1 MINLLSEERRK
12 EIEDLVNLEGSVKI
26 DDLVDKYNLTRMTI
40 WRDLKH
46 LADKNLIKKIHGGAV
61 RIDKYADFDLD
72 LSLKSK
78 KVKNTL
84 QKQIIARY
92 AALNFVKNNDLL
104 FFDSGTT
111 VSEMIPHLNQE
122 NLTIITNGVETLLN
136 ASKYIP
142 PFTVFSCGGMLKE
155 DSLSFVGKETS
166 DYLSKYNASSYFFS
180 VPGVSLTQGVCET
193 DPLEYAVKQ
202 TMFQQAEKRILLVDS
217 SKFGKK
223 YPFKIATFEE
233 IDCIITDEYLPS
245 DIQEK
250 LINIGVS
257 VEIATIKWFHES
269 RKNEIKHVSKKKV
282 KIKNKKRGEM

>member
-12 EIEDLVNLEGSVKI
+12 EIEDLVNLQGSVKI
-26 DDLVDKYNLTRMTI
+26 DDLVEKYNLTRMTI

-61 RIDKYADFDLD
+61 RVDKFADFD

-78 KVKNTL
+78 KIKNTL
-84 QKQIIARY
+84 QKQIIARF
-92 AALNFVKNNDLL
+92 AAQNYVKNNDLL

-111 VSEMIPHLNQE
+111 VGEMIPHLNQE

-155 DSLSFVGKETS
+155 DSLSFVGKEAS
-166 DYLSKYNASSYFFS
+166 DYLSNYNASSYFFS
-180 VPGVSLTQGVCET
+180 VPGVSLTQGICET

-202 TMFQQAEKRILLVDS
+202 SMFQQAEKRILLVDS
-217 SKFGKK
+217 SKFGKS
-223 YPFKIATFEE
+223 YPFKVASFEE
-233 IDCIITDEYLPS
+233 IECIITDEDLPS
-245 DIQEK
+245 EIHERLTNQ
-250 LINIGVS
+250 GVS
-257 VEIATIKWFHES
+257 VEIATMKWFHES
-269 RKNEIKHVSKKKV
+269 RKNEIKHVSKKL
-282 KIKNKKRGEM
+282 KKEKL